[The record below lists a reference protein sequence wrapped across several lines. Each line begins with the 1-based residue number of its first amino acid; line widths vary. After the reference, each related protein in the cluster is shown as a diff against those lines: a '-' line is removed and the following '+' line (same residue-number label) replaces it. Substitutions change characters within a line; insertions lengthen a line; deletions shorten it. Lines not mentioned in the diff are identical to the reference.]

1 MTAQSLKL
9 SSSPLCGQPSKWA
22 MFVERS
28 GAAWRSPPRTAA
40 VLAHGHT
47 SPRQD
52 RNVRTMSSLRYRAQ
66 HERLRGARD
75 PCGPARRRRPTTT
88 WDTDPS
94 TELPTRRSVRGP
106 GPPGRDDHR
115 RFEALTGQQ
124 HGVAGERVQLP
135 RRLSAPP
142 LGQVRVRLRGDTDR
156 FPTDRSAGSA
166 SAARPAGH
174 QHDGRRGTAGCPN
187 LSAPAGLGGV
197 RACPVDHGW
206 RVT

>member
-142 LGQVRVRLRGDTDR
+142 SARYACACAAIPIGFRLTDR
-156 FPTDRSAGSA
+156 RAQRPQPGRPGTSTT
-166 SAARPAGH
+166 AAAVPPVARTCRPLPAW
-174 QHDGRRGTAGCPN
+174 
-187 LSAPAGLGGV
+187 AGLG
-197 RACPVDHGW
+197 
-206 RVT
+206 RVP